1 MDDRGECEMTTKADR
16 SKHIKKIEYYLRN
29 YDFFKVGI
37 KNMKEQLEF
46 ILPSCVTNYDV
57 VGSTGIFN
65 VSSTTEK
72 YAIDR
77 IESKRALDLNEEIAK
92 YQLIIRSIDNAIE
105 QLEEIEQKF
114 IKERYFKKKTIRETA
129 IELGY
134 SEKHIFNLRNRV
146 MTKLLISLNGLLKI

>member
-1 MDDRGECEMTTKADR
+1 MDRGESEMTTKADR

>member
-1 MDDRGECEMTTKADR
+1 
-16 SKHIKKIEYYLRN
+16 
-29 YDFFKVGI
+29 
-37 KNMKEQLEF
+37 MKEQLEF

-57 VGSTGIFN
+57 VGTTGTFN